1 MGKKLDNFHLVFRY
15 IIMHELGIA
24 KDLLDIVLLKA
35 KENNLKKITKI
46 SLMLGEASGIE
57 EDFLKHSLVDHLLP
71 GTIASGC
78 RLEIIKEYV
87 KAKCKKCS
95 AEFLPKEMIFDC
107 PSCQSKEIEILSG
120 KDVYVASI
128 EGD

>member
-1 MGKKLDNFHLVFRY
+1 
-15 IIMHELGIA
+15 MHELGIA

-35 KENNLKKITKI
+35 KENHLNKITKI

-57 EDFLKHSLVDHLLP
+57 EDFLRHSLIDHLLS
-71 GTIASGC
+71 GTIAENC
-78 RLEIIKEYV
+78 YLEISKEDV

-95 AEFLPKEMIFDC
+95 TEFEPSEMIFDC
-107 PSCQSKEIEILSG
+107 PSCKSKEIEILSG

-128 EGD
+128 EGE

>member
-1 MGKKLDNFHLVFRY
+1 
-15 IIMHELGIA
+15 MHELGIA
-24 KDLLDIVLLKA
+24 KDLLDIVLIKA
-35 KENNLKKITKI
+35 KENHLKKITKI
-46 SLMLGEASGIE
+46 SVKIGEASGIE
-57 EDFLKHSLVDHLLP
+57 EDFLRHSLVDHLLS

-78 RLEIIKEYV
+78 HIEISKEDV

-95 AEFLPKEMIFDC
+95 DEFLPKEMIFDC

-128 EGD
+128 EGE

>member
-1 MGKKLDNFHLVFRY
+1 
-15 IIMHELGIA
+15 MHELGIA
-24 KDLLDIVLLKA
+24 KDLLDIVLIKA
-35 KENNLKKITKI
+35 KENGLKKITKI
-46 SLMLGEASGIE
+46 SVKIGEASGIE
-57 EDFLKHSLVDHLLP
+57 EDFLRHSLVDHLLP

-78 RLEIIKEYV
+78 NVEISKEDV

-128 EGD
+128 EGE

>member
-1 MGKKLDNFHLVFRY
+1 
-15 IIMHELGIA
+15 MHELGIA

-35 KENNLKKITKI
+35 RENHLKKITKI
-46 SLMLGEASGIE
+46 SVMLGEASGIE
-57 EDFLKHSLVDHLLP
+57 EDFLRHSLVGHLLS

-78 RLEIIKEYV
+78 RLEIVKENV

-95 AEFLPKEMIFDC
+95 AEFEPLEMIFDC

-128 EGD
+128 EGE